1 MYTPVYNLVIH
12 TQDGGCS
19 GLCTHLYTTWSY
31 THRMVFVVGYVHTC
45 IQRGHT
51 HTQDG
56 GYSGLCTHL
65 YTTWSYTHRMVVVVG
80 YVHTCINTTWSYT
93 HTQDGGCSGLCTHLY
108 TTWSVGLVLS
118 TESYHF
124 HVHIEQ

>member
-19 GLCTHLYTTWSY
+19 GLCTHLYTTWS
-31 THRMVFVVGYVHTC
+31 
-45 IQRGHT
+45 
-51 HTQDG
+51 
-56 GYSGLCTHL
+56 
-65 YTTWSYTHRMVVVVG
+65 
-80 YVHTCINTTWSYT
+80 

-108 TTWSVGLVLS
+108 TTWSGGLVLS

-124 HVHIEQ
+124 NVHIEQQLTCKSSTLSQGCSECADNLCEWLTCAVREHV